1 MASYL
6 DILGRMARFLIFV
19 ESVNLHGSNGGAA
32 TASTGLGEGLLVQVG
47 TLGASGQV
55 GLHLAELGKVEG
67 SNLLGLLDLL
77 LVRLDLALK
86 LVNESLHP
94 LVVLPVLV
102 LLVGQLLD
110 VPLGLAQVLLG
121 VSAPTVLSIHLGLEL
136 ADAGLHLGHGL
147 LAALQGVLFSLI
159 NPVLGVL
166 HLGFQKFLVPLKGH
180 RKLLL
185 LPEFISQPGGINHG
199 TLGLVLGHASLGDHL
214 VQVVAHGAHLLL
226 ALHLGT
232 ADRLVGASLIA
243 KRLISVGKLLLNHA
257 TVAVGLLKQGSC
269 LLQSILVGV
278 GAPVS

>member
-1 MASYL
+1 MEAL
-6 DILGRMARFLIFV
+6 RPRARVLARARFLIFI

-67 SNLLGLLDLL
+67 SNLLGFLDLL

-86 LVNESLHP
+86 LVNECLHP

-110 VPLGLAQVLLG
+110 VPLRLAQVLLG
-121 VSAPTVLSIHLGLEL
+121 VSATPVLSIHLGLKL
-136 ADAGLHLGHGL
+136 VDAGLHLGHRL

-166 HLGFQKFLVPLKGH
+166 HLGFQKLLVPLKGH

-185 LPEFISQPGGINHG
+185 LSEFISQSGSINHG
-199 TLGLVLGHASLGDHL
+199 TLGLVLRHASLGDHL
-214 VQVVAHGAHLLL
+214 IQVVAHGPHLLL

-232 ADRLVGASLIA
+232 ADCLVGASLIA
-243 KRLISVGKLLLNHA
+243 KRFVSVSKLLLNHA
-257 TVAVGLLKQGSC
+257 TITVGLL
-269 LLQSILVGV
+269 
-278 GAPVS
+278 